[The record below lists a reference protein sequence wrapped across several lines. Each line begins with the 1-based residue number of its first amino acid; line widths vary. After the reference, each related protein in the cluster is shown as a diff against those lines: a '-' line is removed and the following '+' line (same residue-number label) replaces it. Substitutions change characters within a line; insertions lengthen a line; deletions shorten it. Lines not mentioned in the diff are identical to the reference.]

1 MSPGSMSL
9 SFDARDLRISGGLM
23 LGAAAVI
30 PELPFE
36 PGFACPL
43 RTWTG
48 IPCPLCG
55 MSTSVIATVH
65 GDLMSAFAANPA
77 GIVAVVVAAWL
88 LIARPRSLRV
98 PLPVIL
104 FMLASMWIFELFRF
118 L

>member
-1 MSPGSMSL
+1 MSL
-9 SFDARDLRISGGLM
+9 SLDVRDLRIAGGLM
-23 LGAAAVI
+23 LGAAAAL
-30 PELPFE
+30 PLLPFE

-55 MSTSVIATVH
+55 MSTSVVATVH
-65 GDLMSAFAANPA
+65 GDLVSAFAANPA

-88 LIARPRSLRV
+88 LIARPRSLRI
-98 PLPVIL
+98 PSPVAAL
-104 FMLASMWIFELFRF
+104 VLLSMWIFELFRF